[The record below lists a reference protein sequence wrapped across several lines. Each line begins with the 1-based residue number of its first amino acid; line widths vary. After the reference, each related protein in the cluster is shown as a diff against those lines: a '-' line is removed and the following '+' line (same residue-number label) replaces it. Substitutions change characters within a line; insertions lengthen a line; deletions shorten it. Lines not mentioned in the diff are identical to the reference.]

1 MSGKVGWNME
11 NDQQIKMNLEQ
22 VKNVFLSD
30 ELLVKDVKPEV
41 YSLSDEF
48 AKSKKNK
55 NILVYALITLYITV
69 IGVGAFFLT
78 TLEDNKSKRVE
89 VNIAEFRQFNLF
101 ELLTEKKENEEKL
114 TKLQQELVEM
124 RANSLKEIQK
134 LSPVN
139 QQKAIAELNEKMKK
153 LEADYQ
159 QKIASKEVS
168 IRVLERSITGEQQQ
182 AIKITQDN
190 QSQLKNYQTMNQMQG
205 AELVRIN
212 TEYAA
217 KISKLTADHQAEID
231 NLKKDNQKL
240 INELTLRYNPV
251 YSRGEIATIINSK
264 LGNTS
269 ANSLNKYNTTLTN
282 SGIFDQ
288 QNFDQLRKK
297 IQGQQVI
304 LGQLQQIP
312 YTNSMPLALD
322 KLDKLSQSII
332 GDYETLWG
340 GLANRVDTDNS
351 YLNSYEYAVNYLSM
365 TRRESG
371 FIIDARDM
379 NRIVI
384 FVDRAYSIKN
394 GDTAYV
400 FKNDDTP
407 VAKLEL
413 ILDHG
418 RVIAK
423 VKEILKPVKIEPFDK
438 ILLKLGVTP

>member
-30 ELLVKDVKPEV
+30 ELLVKNIKPEV
-41 YSLSDEF
+41 YSLSEEF
-48 AKSKKNK
+48 AESKKNK
-55 NILVYALITLYITV
+55 NILVYALIALYITV

-78 TLEDNKSKRVE
+78 TLEENKSKQVE
-89 VNIAEFRQFNLF
+89 VNIAEFRQFNLMD
-101 ELLTEKKENEEKL
+101 LLAEKRESEEKL
-114 TKLQQELVEM
+114 TKLQQELIDM
-124 RANSLKEIQK
+124 RASSLKEIQK
-134 LSPVN
+134 LSPVS

-153 LEADYQ
+153 LEADYRQ
-159 QKIASKEVS
+159 QINSKEVS
-168 IRVLERSITGEQQQ
+168 IKVLEKSITGEQQR
-182 AIKITQDN
+182 AIKTAQDN

-205 AELVRIN
+205 VELVRIN
-212 TEYAA
+212 AEYAA
-217 KISKLTADHQAEID
+217 KISKITADHRSEID
-231 NLKKDNQKL
+231 DLKKDNQKL
-240 INELTLRYNPV
+240 INELTLRYNPI
-251 YSRGEIATIINSK
+251 YSRGEIAAAINSK
-264 LGNTS
+264 LNNTS
-269 ANSLNKYNTTLTN
+269 VNALNKYDKTLAN
-282 SGIFDQ
+282 SGIYTQ

-297 IQGQQVI
+297 IQSQKMI

-312 YTNSMPLALD
+312 YTNSIPPALD
-322 KLDKLSQSII
+322 KLDQLSQSII

-340 GLANRVDTDNS
+340 NLAARVDTANS
-351 YLNSYEYAVNYLSM
+351 YLDSYEYAVNYLSM

-371 FIIDARDM
+371 FIIDARNS

-384 FVDRAYSIKN
+384 FIDRVYSIKN

-413 ILDHG
+413 SSDHG